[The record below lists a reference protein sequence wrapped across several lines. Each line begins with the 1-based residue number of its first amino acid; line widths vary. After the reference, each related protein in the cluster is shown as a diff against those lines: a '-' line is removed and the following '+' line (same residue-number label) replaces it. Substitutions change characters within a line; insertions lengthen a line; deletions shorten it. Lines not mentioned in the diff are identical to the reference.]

1 MDIKKEIKKLLIEK
15 SLNMTNLINS
25 LNEKTGKQDG
35 LQNLSGKLNRN
46 TLKFKEADEILDVL
60 GYEFQIVPKK

>member
-15 SLNMTNLINS
+15 SLNMSQLVE
-25 LNEKTGKQDG
+25 LMNEKTGEKDS

-46 TLKFKEADEILDVL
+46 TLKFREADEILYVL
-60 GYEFQIVPKK
+60 GYKFEIVSR